1 MSQKVFWSGII
12 SGLIMAGFLRVV
24 ESMTQIKVYTLLLN
38 VDYIPVARAATGI
51 EWLELSMHMV
61 IAVLLSWFIAKL
73 IIPRFP
79 SRERAIAVIVLF
91 TLVIGILLFPSTIL
105 SERTPQI
112 NDGEAWMWWLSAH
125 LLYGWVLGLVLVKH
139 SES

>member
-1 MSQKVFWSGII
+1 MSMKIFWAGII

-38 VDYIPVARAATGI
+38 VDYIPLARAATGI

-61 IAVLLSWFIAKL
+61 IAVLLSWFIAKF
-73 IIPRFP
+73 IIPRSP
-79 SRERAIAVIVLF
+79 RRERSIAIIVMFALI
-91 TLVIGILLFPSTIL
+91 IGILLFPSTVM
-105 SERTPQI
+105 SDRTPEITDAQ
-112 NDGEAWMWWLSAH
+112 AWMWWLSAH
-125 LLYGWVLGLVLVKH
+125 LLYGWVLALLLVKH